1 VIEVVGKTM
10 RRYKHIFF
18 DLDQTLWDF
27 DRCSAETIT
36 ELFHQNELS
45 KQLTCDCERIVE
57 TFNVVNDRL
66 WGEFSAGKITKDQL
80 RHKRFREVFGNYG
93 TLTDEFI
100 DAFALSY
107 LDKCPKKAHL
117 VPGAKEV
124 LEYLSGKYDL
134 HIITNGFEEVQ
145 HQKLHHS
152 GITGYFKEVITSE
165 LAGYKKPDKEI
176 FSYALKKVNCHSD
189 SCLMVG
195 DNLEAD
201 ILGASNSRIDH
212 VFYNPKN
219 VRFFMNVTYEVTNLE
234 DIMKFL

>member
-1 VIEVVGKTM
+1 M

-27 DRCSAETIT
+27 DRCSAETIA
-36 ELFHQNELS
+36 ELFIQNDLS
-45 KQLTCDCERIVE
+45 RHLSCNCEKLIE
-57 TFNVVNDRL
+57 TFTGVNDRL
-66 WGEFSAGKITKDQL
+66 WGEFSSGKITKDQL
-80 RHKRFREVFGNYG
+80 RHKRFREVFSNHG
-93 TLTDEFI
+93 TLSDEFI
-100 DAFALSY
+100 DVFALSY

-124 LEYLSGKYDL
+124 LDYLSDKYEL

-145 HQKLHHS
+145 HQKLHYS

-165 LAGYKKPDKEI
+165 LVGYRKPDREI
-176 FSYALKKVNCHSD
+176 FSYALKKINCQSD
-189 SCLMVG
+189 RCLMIG

-201 ILGASNSRIDH
+201 IVGARNSRIDH

-219 VRFFMNVTYEVTNLE
+219 FKYHMTVTYEIKNLE
-234 DIMKFL
+234 ELMEFL